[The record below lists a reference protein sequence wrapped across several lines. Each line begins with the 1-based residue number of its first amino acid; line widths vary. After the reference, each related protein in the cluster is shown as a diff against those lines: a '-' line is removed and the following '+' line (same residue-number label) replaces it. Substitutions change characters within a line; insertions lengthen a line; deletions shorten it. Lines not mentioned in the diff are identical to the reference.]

1 MEVFL
6 KRAERPFKAKI
17 GEAKT
22 QSTFDNIRK
31 ATNEIPAKFRRTIG
45 SEIPRYLFTFSQEID
60 SLSPEIIEGVL
71 DHILI
76 FAESLKDLLNKDRN
90 QVSQLLTKRSDNKV
104 RSLSDLL
111 NFFVE
116 KAKNQD
122 FLKNPGSFENLLT
135 YLFGDKTEI
144 HQLTE
149 VELFIKRAEKNFSQ
163 IYGEVKSRE
172 YSENIK
178 KALSGVD
185 PNLQDYINSEI
196 PKYLFTLSQNVENLS
211 NDTIERRTINIIPFL
226 RAISNVDGKNKEE
239 INQIIIKRS
248 ENKLFNLIDLFNA
261 FLGDAK
267 EGNELES
274 CDNLE
279 DILLHL
285 LGEEKARMQFS
296 DIEAFLK
303 RAEKKY

>member
-267 EGNELES
+267 E
-274 CDNLE
+274 
-279 DILLHL
+279 
-285 LGEEKARMQFS
+285 
-296 DIEAFLK
+296 
-303 RAEKKY
+303 